1 MGKMILITTDN
12 EVKELEYPD
21 GGLKSWKKLREHIG
35 NGCELIEHVQPKRL
49 YTEIGA
55 GIEVKNVPG
64 SKVSMLV
71 DEEFYFHCDET
82 KLNKIASWLYETDR
96 HGYPIL
102 GNALIIGEKYGN
114 AGIEFCEMSEE
125 QFDLVFPK
133 LKELG
138 KRAEIKIKKQN
149 EYGYYEIKVTSTS
162 GLIHKREVKV
172 SGKMSSPETKAKNEN
187 GFAPSIKAD
196 KTNPDKITF
205 SIDKSDKVT
214 SAKMYPIIDGKI
226 SKSAILDID
235 KKSGYVTSFTF
246 AKEGMFR
253 LVLLNKAGE
262 KVASSTDFIISRKN
276 NSDEWRIM

>member
-1 MGKMILITTDN
+1 MKGGEKMIDEKILLQELDEMIKIQQKSVERAEQGSNEAVVYLESRELAAYMKVRNLIKEKSAKEAATSKGTNDKKLSSALQHGKRERTMGKMILITTDN

-21 GGLKSWKKLREHIG
+21 EGLKSWKKLKEHIG
-35 NGCELIEHVQPKRL
+35 NRCELIEHVQPKRL

-138 KRAEIKIKKQN
+138 KRFK
-149 EYGYYEIKVTSTS
+149 
-162 GLIHKREVKV
+162 
-172 SGKMSSPETKAKNEN
+172 
-187 GFAPSIKAD
+187 D
-196 KTNPDKITF
+196 
-205 SIDKSDKVT
+205 
-214 SAKMYPIIDGKI
+214 
-226 SKSAILDID
+226 
-235 KKSGYVTSFTF
+235 
-246 AKEGMFR
+246 
-253 LVLLNKAGE
+253 AG
-262 KVASSTDFIISRKN
+262 D
-276 NSDEWRIM
+276 